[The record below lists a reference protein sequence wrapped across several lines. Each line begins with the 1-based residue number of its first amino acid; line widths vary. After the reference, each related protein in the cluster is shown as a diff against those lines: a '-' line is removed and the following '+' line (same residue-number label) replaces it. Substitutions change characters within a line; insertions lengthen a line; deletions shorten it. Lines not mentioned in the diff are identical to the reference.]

1 MNRHRRETV
10 EIDLGGLAGPVSLF
24 VLVLIALTVAM
35 NGYYTVEPNEEVV
48 LLRFG
53 KYVATTTPG
62 LHFKIPFVDKV
73 VKVDIKENIFRLP
86 SGGPAERPRDVREEE
101 SLMLTG
107 DLNAAAVE
115 WTVQWKVQEPL
126 DRLLSFYDRNDPAF
140 IENVI
145 RMVAQTEMNRLI
157 GDYSIGEVL
166 TEKREEIASAAE
178 DAMQER
184 LDKYK
189 CGIEIT
195 KLTLQRVMPPN
206 KVRPAFDAV
215 NSAVQKRDQLENE
228 ANIERNKL
236 LPAAKAERDKKIREA
251 EGYADRRRA
260 EVNGEVTAL
269 LEKYK
274 AYQQAPDVTRQRL
287 YLEAMEE
294 VLQGI
299 DEKIIIDAEL
309 NQVLPLLPLQKGG
322 N

>member
-1 MNRHRRETV
+1 MNRHRGETV
-10 EIDLGGLAGPVSLF
+10 EIDLAGMAGPIGIF
-24 VLVLIALTVAM
+24 VLILIGLTVVM
-35 NGYYTVEPNEEVV
+35 NAYYTVEPNEEAV

-62 LHFKIPFVDKV
+62 LHFKIPFVDSV
-73 VKVDIKENIFRLP
+73 AKVDIKENIFRLP
-86 SGGPAERPRDVREEE
+86 SGETAERPQDLRSEEA
-101 SLMLTG
+101 LMLTG

-115 WTVQWKVQEPL
+115 WTVQWKVREPL
-126 DRLLSFYDRNDPAF
+126 DRLLSFYNRNDPVF
-140 IENVI
+140 IEDVI
-145 RMVAQTEMNRLI
+145 RMVAQSEMNRLI

-166 TEKREEIASAAE
+166 TEKREEIATAAE

-184 LDKYK
+184 LDKYQS
-189 CGIEIT
+189 GIEIT
-195 KLTLQRVMPPN
+195 KLTLQRVTPPN

-236 LPAAKAERDKKIREA
+236 LPAARAERDKKIREA

-309 NQVLPLLPLQKGG
+309 NQVLPLLQLQKGDD
-322 N
+322 